1 VNTPV
6 HRQWHRRRN
15 KKDKPERASL
25 PFFRRKSSLNSNR
38 NRLKK
43 VLHVYK
49 RKEKKRKEKKRKEK
63 KRKEKKKKRKE
74 KKRKE
79 RKKNVE
85 VLETGPIQ
93 FLQHNFLVN

>member
-15 KKDKPERASL
+15 KKDKPEKANL
-25 PFFRRKSSLNSNR
+25 LFFRRKSSLDSNR

-49 RKEKKRKEKKRKEK
+49 RKERKERKEKKRKEK
-63 KRKEKKKKRKE
+63 KRKEM
-74 KKRKE
+74 KE

-85 VLETGPIQ
+85 VLESGPIQ
-93 FLQHNFLVN
+93 FLRHNLTE